1 MSDALASSFREHLG
15 IRLEG
20 IAQDLQK
27 TGYSAL
33 VLVSG
38 GQYFYFRD
46 DQPAPYRANAHF
58 LHFCPLE
65 GPGHLLLLRPE
76 KKPLLATF
84 SPDDFWYEPQ
94 RIGDAFWTEGFKIV
108 ECSSRKRQISEIA
121 KRLPKGRAAA
131 IGESGAVAEALGLAQ
146 NPPAL
151 LTRLDW
157 RRAIKTAYE
166 VECISEAN
174 RLGAAGHI
182 AAEGAFQDGGSEL
195 DIHRTFLA
203 AVGGLEADLPYPTIV
218 GLNEKGAVLHYE
230 GKRADVRN
238 GKSLLIDAGARVRGY
253 ASDIT
258 RTFAGGAAD
267 GRFCSLITAMEGAQQ
282 ALCEGVTAGR
292 PWAELHHEAHLSL
305 SGVLKDEN
313 VINLS
318 PEDAVASGLSRVF
331 FPHGL
336 GHFLGIQVH
345 DVGGHLADPD
355 GRRAPPPKA
364 HPMLRST
371 RTLEPGHV
379 LTVEPGVYFIE
390 MLLAGWRNGPR
401 SRGATPST
409 GTQSTLW
416 LPTAGSASRTTS
428 SSPTPAPATS
438 QENISRRE
446 GTADF
451 QSRRVGAGG
460 KGRPRATHR
469 RSFPSRR
476 SLHQPHGHRQGPPTS
491 GRHSGPKARGR
502 RIAIH
507 ADGSLSAQPP
517 PGPTAPQA
525 RDRRPLA
532 SSVGAGTAG
541 RRPAG
546 DASPFTQMFPSRR
559 SLHQAPRHH
568 RQGTADLR
576 SASVFS

>member
-1 MSDALASSFREHLG
+1 MTDELAGSFRDHLEQ
-15 IRLEG
+15 RLEG
-20 IAQDLQK
+20 IAEDLQK

-65 GPGHLLLLRPE
+65 GPDHLLLLRPG
-76 KKPLLATF
+76 KKPFLATY

-94 RIGDAFWTEGFKIV
+94 RIGNAFWAGGFKIA
-108 ECSSRKRQISEIA
+108 ECGSRKRQIAEIA
-121 KRLPKGRAAA
+121 KRLPKARAAA
-131 IGESGAVAEALGLAQ
+131 VAESGGIPETLGLAH

-157 RRAIKTAYE
+157 RRAIKTGYE
-166 VECISEAN
+166 VECILEAN
-174 RLGAAGHI
+174 RVGAEGHL
-182 AAEGAFQDGGSEL
+182 AAEAAFRAGGSEVEV
-195 DIHRTFLA
+195 HRAFLA

-230 GKRADVRN
+230 GKRPDVRN

-258 RTFAGGAAD
+258 RTYAGATAD
-267 GRFCSLITAMEGAQQ
+267 GRFRSLIAAMEGAQQ
-282 ALCEGVTAGR
+282 ALCEEVQAGH
-292 PWAELHHEAHLSL
+292 PWSELHHEAHLAL
-305 SGVLKDEN
+305 SGVLKDED
-313 VINLS
+313 VIHLS

-355 GRRAPPPKA
+355 GGRAPPPKA

-390 MLLAGWRNGPR
+390 MLLDRWRNGTEAMR
-401 SRGATPST
+401 SAINWEAVDI
-409 GTQSTLW
+409 L
-416 LPTAGSASRTTS
+416 
-428 SSPTPAPATS
+428 APY
-438 QENISRRE
+438 
-446 GTADF
+446 
-451 QSRRVGAGG
+451 GG
-460 KGRPRATHR
+460 VRIEDNVVVTD
-469 RSFPSRR
+469 
-476 SLHQPHGHRQGPPTS
+476 
-491 GRHSGPKARGR
+491 SGPRNLTR
-502 RIAIH
+502 EH
-507 ADGSLSAQPP
+507 LP
-517 PGPTAPQA
+517 
-525 RDRRPLA
+525 
-532 SSVGAGTAG
+532 
-541 RRPAG
+541 
-546 DASPFTQMFPSRR
+546 
-559 SLHQAPRHH
+559 
-568 RQGTADLR
+568 
-576 SASVFS
+576 

>member
-1 MSDALASSFREHLG
+1 MQQPETSDLRDREAAS
-15 IRLEG
+15 EG
-20 IAQDLQK
+20 
-27 TGYSAL
+27 G
-33 VLVSG
+33 
-38 GQYFYFRD
+38 
-46 DQPAPYRANAHF
+46 
-58 LHFCPLE
+58 
-65 GPGHLLLLRPE
+65 
-76 KKPLLATF
+76 
-84 SPDDFWYEPQ
+84 
-94 RIGDAFWTEGFKIV
+94 
-108 ECSSRKRQISEIA
+108 
-121 KRLPKGRAAA
+121 AAA

-182 AAEGAFQDGGSEL
+182 AAEGAFQSGGSEL
-195 DIHRTFLA
+195 EVHRAFLS

-218 GLNEKGAVLHYE
+218 GLNEKGAILHYE

-267 GRFCSLITAMEGAQQ
+267 GRFCSLIAAMEGAQQ

-318 PEDAVASGLSRVF
+318 PEDAVGSGLSRVF

-345 DVGGHLADPD
+345 DVGGHLAGPD

-390 MLLAGWRNGPR
+390 MLLDGWRNG
-401 SRGATPST
+401 T
-409 GTQSTLW
+409 
-416 LPTAGSASRTTS
+416 
-428 SSPTPAPATS
+428 
-438 QENISRRE
+438 ESRRDAINWE
-446 GTADF
+446 AVDTLAPY
-451 QSRRVGAGG
+451 GG
-460 KGRPRATHR
+460 VRIEDNVLVTDTGPRNLTREHL
-469 RSFPSRR
+469 P
-476 SLHQPHGHRQGPPTS
+476 
-491 GRHSGPKARGR
+491 
-502 RIAIH
+502 
-507 ADGSLSAQPP
+507 
-517 PGPTAPQA
+517 
-525 RDRRPLA
+525 
-532 SSVGAGTAG
+532 
-541 RRPAG
+541 
-546 DASPFTQMFPSRR
+546 
-559 SLHQAPRHH
+559 
-568 RQGTADLR
+568 
-576 SASVFS
+576 

>member
-38 GQYFYFRD
+38 GQHFYFRD

-195 DIHRTFLA
+195 DIHRAFLA

-230 GKRADVRN
+230 GKRPDVRN

-318 PEDAVASGLSRVF
+318 PEDAVASGLSKAF

-390 MLLAGWRNGPR
+390 MLLAGWRNG
-401 SRGATPST
+401 T
-409 GTQSTLW
+409 
-416 LPTAGSASRTTS
+416 
-428 SSPTPAPATS
+428 
-438 QENISRRE
+438 ESRRDAINWE
-446 GTADF
+446 AVD
-451 QSRRVGAGG
+451 ALAPYGG
-460 KGRPRATHR
+460 VRIEDNVLVTDTGPRNLTREHL
-469 RSFPSRR
+469 P
-476 SLHQPHGHRQGPPTS
+476 
-491 GRHSGPKARGR
+491 
-502 RIAIH
+502 
-507 ADGSLSAQPP
+507 
-517 PGPTAPQA
+517 
-525 RDRRPLA
+525 
-532 SSVGAGTAG
+532 
-541 RRPAG
+541 
-546 DASPFTQMFPSRR
+546 
-559 SLHQAPRHH
+559 
-568 RQGTADLR
+568 
-576 SASVFS
+576 

>member
-230 GKRADVRN
+230 GKRPDVRN

-258 RTFAGGAAD
+258 RTFAGG
-267 GRFCSLITAMEGAQQ
+267 RPTGAF
-282 ALCEGVTAGR
+282 V
-292 PWAELHHEAHLSL
+292 P
-305 SGVLKDEN
+305 
-313 VINLS
+313 
-318 PEDAVASGLSRVF
+318 
-331 FPHGL
+331 
-336 GHFLGIQVH
+336 
-345 DVGGHLADPD
+345 
-355 GRRAPPPKA
+355 
-364 HPMLRST
+364 
-371 RTLEPGHV
+371 
-379 LTVEPGVYFIE
+379 
-390 MLLAGWRNGPR
+390 
-401 SRGATPST
+401 
-409 GTQSTLW
+409 
-416 LPTAGSASRTTS
+416 
-428 SSPTPAPATS
+428 
-438 QENISRRE
+438 
-446 GTADF
+446 
-451 QSRRVGAGG
+451 
-460 KGRPRATHR
+460 
-469 RSFPSRR
+469 
-476 SLHQPHGHRQGPPTS
+476 
-491 GRHSGPKARGR
+491 
-502 RIAIH
+502 
-507 ADGSLSAQPP
+507 
-517 PGPTAPQA
+517 
-525 RDRRPLA
+525 
-532 SSVGAGTAG
+532 
-541 RRPAG
+541 
-546 DASPFTQMFPSRR
+546 
-559 SLHQAPRHH
+559 
-568 RQGTADLR
+568 
-576 SASVFS
+576 

>member
-166 VECISEAN
+166 VECIGEAN

-195 DIHRTFLA
+195 D
-203 AVGGLEADLPYPTIV
+203 
-218 GLNEKGAVLHYE
+218 
-230 GKRADVRN
+230 
-238 GKSLLIDAGARVRGY
+238 S
-253 ASDIT
+253 
-258 RTFAGGAAD
+258 
-267 GRFCSLITAMEGAQQ
+267 
-282 ALCEGVTAGR
+282 
-292 PWAELHHEAHLSL
+292 
-305 SGVLKDEN
+305 
-313 VINLS
+313 
-318 PEDAVASGLSRVF
+318 
-331 FPHGL
+331 
-336 GHFLGIQVH
+336 
-345 DVGGHLADPD
+345 
-355 GRRAPPPKA
+355 
-364 HPMLRST
+364 
-371 RTLEPGHV
+371 
-379 LTVEPGVYFIE
+379 
-390 MLLAGWRNGPR
+390 
-401 SRGATPST
+401 
-409 GTQSTLW
+409 
-416 LPTAGSASRTTS
+416 
-428 SSPTPAPATS
+428 
-438 QENISRRE
+438 
-446 GTADF
+446 
-451 QSRRVGAGG
+451 
-460 KGRPRATHR
+460 
-469 RSFPSRR
+469 PSR
-476 SLHQPHGHRQGPPTS
+476 LP
-491 GRHSGPKARGR
+491 
-502 RIAIH
+502 
-507 ADGSLSAQPP
+507 L
-517 PGPTAPQA
+517 
-525 RDRRPLA
+525 RDRRPRGRP
-532 SSVGAGTAG
+532 SVPHDRRSERKG
-541 RRPAG
+541 RGPPLRGKAPGRPERKEPAHRCGSPGPRLRLRHHPNLRRGGGRRALPFPDHRHGGRPAG
-546 DASPFTQMFPSRR
+546 ALRR
-559 SLHQAPRHH
+559 RHG
-568 RQGTADLR
+568 RPPLG
-576 SASVFS
+576 